1 MQSKRQQFSLSAQKR
16 PYPKISGFQVFY
28 APIKTM
34 FPPYIFNLF
43 VFPFLLKAYKN
54 YHFDILR
61 IHSPYFVGPSA
72 LLFIYFHPSIP
83 LVASYLHLEEKSLLQ
98 PLIDKFIIKK
108 FDHIITISNFT
119 KKEIKKRYK
128 VSSKKISVAYPGIEE
143 KFKPQEKNRNLV
155 EKYNLKNKKV
165 LLFLGGLKQRKNPL
179 FLLDVFRKINDKQV
193 VLLIAGDGSLKN
205 KLVQK
210 AQNLG
215 LANKVIFTGFVQEKD
230 KVKIYNLADI
240 VLLPSLKEGLGMIA
254 AEAGA
259 CGKPVIASD
268 NSSLPEIVK
277 NNKTGLLAETNN
289 IDDWVSKVKI
299 FLKNKGLRRLMG
311 QEAVKYVR
319 NKFSWQKNAEEH
331 IKVFNASSS

>member
-1 MQSKRQQFSLSAQKR
+1 
-16 PYPKISGFQVFY
+16 
-28 APIKTM
+28 
-34 FPPYIFNLF
+34 
-43 VFPFLLKAYKN
+43 
-54 YHFDILR
+54 
-61 IHSPYFVGPSA
+61 
-72 LLFIYFHPSIP
+72 
-83 LVASYLHLEEKSLLQ
+83 
-98 PLIDKFIIKK
+98 
-108 FDHIITISNFT
+108 
-119 KKEIKKRYK
+119 
-128 VSSKKISVAYPGIEE
+128 
-143 KFKPQEKNRNLV
+143 
-155 EKYNLKNKKV
+155 
-165 LLFLGGLKQRKNPL
+165 
-179 FLLDVFRKINDKQV
+179 
-193 VLLIAGDGSLKN
+193 LLIAGDGSLKN
-205 KLVQK
+205 KLIQK
-210 AQNLG
+210 SQNLG
-215 LANKVIFTGFVQEKD
+215 LVDRVIFTGFVQEKD